1 MLEQKKGSSFGTAFF
16 LGGVRE
22 PLLVFMPHLFSKFSV
37 FVFGDFFSSF
47 FNNATHSIF
56 PPCSDLALLQNLILG
71 CQPLF

>member
-1 MLEQKKGSSFGTAFF
+1 MLERKKGSSFGTAFF

-22 PLLVFMPHLFSKFSV
+22 LLLVFVPHLFSKFTV

-56 PPCSDLALLQNLILG
+56 PPCSD
-71 CQPLF
+71 PFFY